1 MLHPAS
7 LVDSGSHSRE
17 LMDLINLKL
26 SKHMIGYIVQCV
38 GDAVEYAIQQ
48 PLPLKSR
55 RMTNFEALVSRVLHS
70 AEVEIATVLVTV
82 AYVTRAKEH
91 LQITLEHWALERLF
105 LGALVVASKYL
116 NDSTMKNV
124 HWALCTGIFKTPD
137 IGVMEREFLE
147 VLDFELG
154 VKEHHILFHHGSIM
168 GRLLVDAGWCGQGNK
183 RSGEDINQC
192 PPKRSKMT

>member
-1 MLHPAS
+1 MSGTSRDMSLAHVSHTRGQPACFG
-7 LVDSGSHSRE
+7 SGIPSTR
-17 LMDLINLKL
+17 DP
-26 SKHMIGYIVQCV
+26 Y
-38 GDAVEYAIQQ
+38 
-48 PLPLKSR
+48 PLNPTRKPAGFTR
-55 RMTNFEALVSRVLHS
+55 TRA
-70 AEVEIATVLVTV
+70 
-82 AYVTRAKEH
+82 RAKEH

-168 GRLLVDAGWCGQGNK
+168 GRLLVDAGWCGRGNK